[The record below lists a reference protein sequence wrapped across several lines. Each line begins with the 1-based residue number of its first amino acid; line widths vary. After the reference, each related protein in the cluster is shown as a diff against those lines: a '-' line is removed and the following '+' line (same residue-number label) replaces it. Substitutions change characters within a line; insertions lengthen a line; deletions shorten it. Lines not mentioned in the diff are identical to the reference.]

1 MTMDG
6 RMDGYADR
14 HAPRDTD
21 ATTSGAGRRGAVG
34 TALAGVWYGVR
45 FEGAMWRSL
54 ARWLARRPDVPA
66 GSTPFAYRSPM
77 MAVLIVFINV
87 SVLEVIAFHLLIP
100 WEVPRIVLLVLGIW
114 GVIWMFGMLA
124 AVTVR
129 PHVVGPDALL
139 VRNSLSVD
147 ILVPRDAVAGVRQV
161 RERRE
166 GRSVQVDENTLYVL
180 VMNESTVEVT
190 LNRPVSVRLSETR
203 RPEVTAVRFHA
214 DDAGGLVA
222 ALRADL
228 ASGVSH

>member
-1 MTMDG
+1 MTMDR
-6 RMDGYADR
+6 RMI
-14 HAPRDTD
+14 
-21 ATTSGAGRRGAVG
+21 G
-34 TALAGVWYGVR
+34 TVLAGVRHGVQ
-45 FEGAMWRSL
+45 FEAAMWRSL

-66 GSTPFAYRSPM
+66 GGAPFAYRSPM
-77 MAVLIVFINV
+77 MAGLIVFINV

-114 GVIWMFGMLA
+114 GVIWMFGMLG

-147 ILVPRDAVAGVRQV
+147 VLIPLDAVAGARQV

-166 GRSVQVDENTLYVL
+166 GRSVQVDENTLHVL

-214 DDAGGLVA
+214 DDARGLVA

>member
-1 MTMDG
+1 MTVDR
-6 RMDGYADR
+6 RMI
-14 HAPRDTD
+14 
-21 ATTSGAGRRGAVG
+21 G
-34 TALAGVWYGVR
+34 TVLAGVRLGVR
-45 FEGAMWRSL
+45 FEAAMWRSL

-66 GSTPFAYRSPM
+66 GGTPFAYRSPM

-114 GVIWMFGMLA
+114 GVVWMFGMLA

-129 PHVVGPDALL
+129 PHVVGPGVLL
-139 VRNSLSVD
+139 VRNSLSVA
-147 ILVPRDAVAGVRQV
+147 VPIPLDAVAAIRQV

-166 GRSVQVDENTLYVL
+166 GRSVQVEENTLHVL

-190 LNRPVSVRLSETR
+190 LNRPVAVRLSETR

-214 DDAGGLVA
+214 DDARGLVA

-228 ASGVSH
+228 ASGVSP